1 MRFRGSLENTSKA
14 YVLINWCMYLEDMD
28 KFIDAYDLRKL
39 NQEYISHLNRS
50 LTSNGIE
57 TVLVFQE
64 RKDQMD
70 SLLNSTRP

>member
-1 MRFRGSLENTSKA
+1 
-14 YVLINWCMYLEDMD
+14 MD